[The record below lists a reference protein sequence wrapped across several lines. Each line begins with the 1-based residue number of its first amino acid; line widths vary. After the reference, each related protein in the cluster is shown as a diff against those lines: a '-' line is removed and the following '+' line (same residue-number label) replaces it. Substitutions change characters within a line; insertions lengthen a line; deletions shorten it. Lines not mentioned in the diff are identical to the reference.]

1 MLGNMAQLY
10 KLVENVTLL
19 YHEATYASDSEDR
32 ARLYYHSTAAQA
44 ARVARDAHVQTL
56 MLGHFSSRYENEQ
69 ILRLKPSFL
78 APSSPTKNSR
88 WSCNPTVRCVSFR
101 LFALAVSIIRMCFF
115 DYSRG
120 AFRVVA

>member
-1 MLGNMAQLY
+1 MPQLH

-44 ARVARDAHVQTL
+44 ACVARDANVKCL

-69 ILRLKPSFL
+69 VLLDEAKAIFPNTILANEKM
-78 APSSPTKNSR
+78 
-88 WSCNPTVRCVSFR
+88 TVE
-101 LFALAVSIIRMCFF
+101 I
-115 DYSRG
+115 
-120 AFRVVA
+120 